1 MKNWIST
8 NEKQRFALKKI
19 AGKTVSVLIGTT
31 LFGFYLGTKTEVH
44 VVKADTITD
53 VSTKLEQAKP
63 ETTPEVDTKSAIKEA
78 SDNVARD
85 AVQTTDT
92 TNNKEQSATL
102 ATPIKSLAPTVASNK
117 TSEVSDSLKVPTEK
131 TTEPT
136 SNLNTENNQKD
147 AVQTTDTTNNKEQ
160 SATLATPIK
169 SLAPT
174 VASNKTSEVSDS
186 LKVPTEKT
194 TEPTSNLNTENNQKD
209 AVQTTDTTNNKEQ
222 SATLAT
228 PIKSLAP
235 TVVSNKTSEVS
246 DSLKVPTEKTSVPTS
261 NLNTENNQIVKNFL
275 AASLVLAS
283 STRSLATDQEAELPE
298 SKQRFELQPTSFY
311 NGLVSTEKA
320 KGKEATWLWKALNSY
335 WHSDEGYTKI
345 KETLNDAKLYYF
357 AVFADYSNSDHNFI
371 LVARDKNDLDN
382 PTITAKIVD
391 FYRGVNTETL
401 TVAANSSQTSTES
414 TKGRYTIQN
423 FGNGSYSVTLNTGTN
438 PYGLLPV
445 IDRGLLNPDLAGK
458 SKGEYDAIAKSK
470 SISSYSSYI
479 PKRRT
484 QLIRYVDRATGKDLV
499 QPIKISGYGNQQY
512 QADDITPP
520 TVDGYTYERSSGF
533 ASDGLVLGD
542 YGYPTTGNVT
552 EFSVGETFD
561 LSENS
566 DVMVRSTV
574 IEKNGSIRSVVYYK
588 GKPLNETV
596 GTSGVRIL
604 GTSDSTNKMYFTVG
618 GKDYMFI
625 NPVTATDNS
634 TVYYYAKT
642 GHEQESTM
650 TVHYIDVTNSGI
662 NSNFIPSDGTEI
674 DKQVLTGKIDEKY
687 TNTLKAPEGY
697 QIVAKDKAAETGT
710 YSIDAHDAYVYVKK
724 PDTSTEQE
732 VKLPDS
738 KVEVSDPNH
747 LTDGEKQ
754 QVKDKVAKSN
764 PDAKDIKVGDN
775 GYTDVSF
782 KNGNHGHVAGSELVT
797 KKPDTSTEQEV
808 KLPDSKVEVSDPNHL
823 TDGEKQQVKDKVAKS
838 NPDAKD
844 IKVGDNGYTD
854 VSFKNGNHGHV
865 AGSELIIKKDNNSSN
880 TSNNT
885 DADKHP
891 AVIPDTKTPVQDPNH
906 LTDAEKSQI
915 KDNVSKSNPNV
926 KDILVGNNADTTLI
940 YGDGSKNVI
949 KGTDLIVVKLTS
961 TISPS
966 KNTSGLQGKDKNTSN
981 KNEVSSKQTLPQT
994 GESDNVLAV
1003 ISGAVM
1009 TILSVVT
1016 FGLIKRRKE

>member
-78 SDNVARD
+78 SDNVAR
-85 AVQTTDT
+85 
-92 TNNKEQSATL
+92 
-102 ATPIKSLAPTVASNK
+102 
-117 TSEVSDSLKVPTEK
+117 
-131 TTEPT
+131 
-136 SNLNTENNQKD
+136 D

-345 KETLNDAKLYYF
+345 KDTLNDGNLYYF
-357 AVFADYSNSDHNFI
+357 AVFADYSNGDHNFI

-458 SKGEYDAIAKSK
+458 RKGEYDAIAKSK

-520 TVDGYTYERSSGF
+520 TVDGYTYEGSSGF
-533 ASDGLVLGD
+533 ATDGLKYGD
-542 YGYPTTGNVT
+542 SGIPTAGHVT

-561 LSENS
+561 LSETS

-574 IEKNGSIRSVVYYK
+574 IDKYGDIRSVVYYK
-588 GKPLNETV
+588 GKPLNKTV

-604 GTSDSTNKMYFTVG
+604 GTSDSTNKMYFNIDGRNYT
-618 GKDYMFI
+618 FI

-674 DKQVLTGKIDEKY
+674 DKYKQFLTGNIGEKY
-687 TNTLKAPEGY
+687 NNTLKALEGY

-710 YSIDAHDAYVYVKK
+710 YSIDAHDAYVYVKQQDADKYELK
-724 PDTSTEQE
+724 PGKE
-732 VKLPDS
+732 VKVDNTD
-738 KVEVSDPNH
+738 K
-747 LTDGEKQ
+747 LTEPEKQ
-754 QVKDKVAKSN
+754 AVEGAIKEAN
-764 PDAKDIKVGDN
+764 PDAPIKTIKVDDKGKATVTFNDDST
-775 GYTDVSF
+775 GEVQ
-782 KNGNHGHVAGSELVT
+782 GNNVVAKQDADKYEL
-797 KKPDTSTEQEV
+797 KPGKEV
-808 KLPDSKVEVSDPNHL
+808 KVDNTDKL
-823 TDGEKQQVKDKVAKS
+823 TEPEKQAVEGAIKEA
-838 NPDAKD
+838 NPDAP
-844 IKVGDNGYTD
+844 IKTITVD
-854 VSFKNGNHGHV
+854 
-865 AGSELIIKKDNNSSN
+865 
-880 TSNNT
+880 
-885 DADKHP
+885 DK
-891 AVIPDTKTPVQDPNH
+891 
-906 LTDAEKSQI
+906 
-915 KDNVSKSNPNV
+915 
-926 KDILVGNNADTTLI
+926 
-940 YGDGSKNVI
+940 
-949 KGTDLIVVKLTS
+949 
-961 TISPS
+961 
-966 KNTSGLQGKDKNTSN
+966 GK
-981 KNEVSSKQTLPQT
+981 
-994 GESDNVLAV
+994 
-1003 ISGAVM
+1003 
-1009 TILSVVT
+1009 
-1016 FGLIKRRKE
+1016 